1 MDSGKLK
8 ILIVSPWF
16 HPHLERGGTPIAAYN
31 FAVGLASLGNSVTV
45 LTTSNFA
52 DRKFSSVSS
61 YELENLKIFYANPA
75 LKFLPRSELMSFR
88 LIRKMVRNSDKSTL
102 IYLHT
107 SRNLYSLTALI
118 LKKLGLI
125 KGYVICPHGS
135 YSKKWVEC
143 LGFRRAKALYIKII
157 ENLIVENAIS
167 LHYLDKA
174 EAKAQSSL
182 IAQVPNFV
190 VPNGIHYHEGSR
202 ERSSNS
208 KHSDALRLI
217 FVGRIHPQKNLLNL
231 VHAMNE
237 AQKQNVSL
245 DIFGPIDDRSYYDEV
260 KAAAPRN
267 VVFKGFIKNEELSKR
282 LGNYDAFVLCSVVE
296 GVSIALLEALSVGLP
311 VIYSTGLANSDSLDA
326 HCVGINVGDASVS
339 ELVNGIRLM
348 ADGKHDFDE
357 MSKNAR
363 NLCKTEYSS
372 EAVAK
377 SLDRN
382 LKYYSAIEVEQ
393 FKISD
398 Q

>member
-1 MDSGKLK
+1 MDSEKLK
-8 ILIVSPWF
+8 ILLVSPWF

-52 DRKFSSVSS
+52 NRKFSFVSS
-61 YELENLKIFYANPA
+61 YELENLKIFYANPI

-88 LIRKMVRNSDKSTL
+88 LIRKMVHDSDKHTL

-135 YSKKWVEC
+135 YTKKWVEG
-143 LGFRRAKALYIKII
+143 LGFRRTKALYIKII
-157 ENLIVENAIS
+157 ENFIVENAIS
-167 LHYLDKA
+167 LHYLERA
-174 EAKAQSSL
+174 EAMTQSSL
-182 IAQVPNFV
+182 ISQVPSFV

-202 ERSSNS
+202 ERSSIS

-231 VHAMNE
+231 VQAINKV
-237 AQKQNVSL
+237 QKQNVSL
-245 DIFGPIDDRSYYDEV
+245 DIYGPIDDRIYYDKV

-339 ELVNGIRLM
+339 QLVHGIRLM
-348 ADGKHDFDE
+348 ADGRHNFDE

-363 NLCKTEYSS
+363 NLCKTEYSL

-377 SLDRN
+377 SLDHN
-382 LKYYSAIEVEQ
+382 LKYYSALEVDQ
-393 FKISD
+393 FKN
-398 Q
+398 